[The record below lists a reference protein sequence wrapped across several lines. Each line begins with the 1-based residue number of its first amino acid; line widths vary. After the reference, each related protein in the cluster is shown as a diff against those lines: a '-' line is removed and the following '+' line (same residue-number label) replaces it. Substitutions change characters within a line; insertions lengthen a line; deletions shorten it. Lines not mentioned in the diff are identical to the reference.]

1 MTQATL
7 FLRDKDKQ
15 QLLKL
20 LADYL
25 PTVTAWAYGSR
36 VNGDA
41 HDTSDLDLVLRSA
54 DLSPIPVLELEDF
67 LEALTNSNIPILV
80 EARDWA
86 RLPASFHVEI
96 VKNYVVLNQAI
107 AENLAKIEL

>member
-1 MTQATL
+1 MNTL

-15 QLLKL
+15 QLMQL
-20 LADYL
+20 LAHYL

-41 HDTSDLDLVLRSA
+41 HDTSDLDIVLRSA
-54 DLSPIPVLELEDF
+54 DLSPIPIMALEDF
-67 LEALTNSNIPILV
+67 LAAVRESTIPILV

-86 RLPASFHVEI
+86 RLPISFQQEI
-96 VKNYVVLNQAI
+96 LKNYAVLN
-107 AENLAKIEL
+107 NDK